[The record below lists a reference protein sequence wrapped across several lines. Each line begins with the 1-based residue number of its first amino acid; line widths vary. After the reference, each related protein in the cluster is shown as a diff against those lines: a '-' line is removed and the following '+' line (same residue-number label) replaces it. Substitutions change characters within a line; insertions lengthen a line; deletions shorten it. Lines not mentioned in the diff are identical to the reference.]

1 VDIGICPDGQ
11 ESSPRERKK
20 TGWFHFLIAALKIQ
34 TTSLAFI
41 IRFHHI
47 SLDYLC
53 KAFYKIA
60 GVNIREIGR
69 SALPMSIE
77 KTFVVG
83 DIHGCLGVLKR
94 LIDKIPWDPSKDR
107 LIFIGDYIDRG
118 EDSRGVIEYVVTL
131 TKNSQKVQCLIGN
144 HEQALFDYLSG
155 NDTQTYILN
164 GGGATLISYDRVR
177 RNKDDPLIPPEHL
190 DFFSSLLP
198 MVELDDYYIVHAGF
212 RPHIPI
218 ENQELSDMLWIRNE
232 FLLSEYDFGKVVIFG
247 HTPFNNP
254 VVMKNKI
261 GIDTG
266 AVYGN
271 RLTCLELPEIR
282 FHSVAS

>member
-1 VDIGICPDGQ
+1 LFLFPYGDF
-11 ESSPRERKK
+11 KK
-20 TGWFHFLIAALKIQ
+20 ISTIASTL
-34 TTSLAFI
+34 TM
-41 IRFHHI
+41 RFHHI

-60 GVNIREIGR
+60 GMNMREIGR
-69 SALPMSIE
+69 LELPMGIE
-77 KTFVVG
+77 KTFVIG
-83 DIHGCLGVLKR
+83 DIHGCLVMLKR
-94 LIDKIPWDPSKDR
+94 LIDKIQWDPSKDR

-118 EDSRGVIEYVVTL
+118 EDSQGVIEYVATL
-131 TKNSQKVQCLIGN
+131 TKNSRNVQCLIGN
-144 HEQALFDYLSG
+144 HEHMLLEYLSG
-155 NDTQTYILN
+155 KDPQTYILN
-164 GGGATLISYDRVR
+164 GGGATLMSYDRVR

-190 DFFSSLLP
+190 DFLSSLLP
-198 MVELDDYYIVHAGF
+198 MIELDDYYIVHAGF

-218 ENQELSDMLWIRNE
+218 EDQELFDMLWIRNE
-232 FLLSEYDFGKVVIFG
+232 FLLSEYDFGKMVIFG

-254 VVMKNKI
+254 LVMKNKM

-282 FHSVAS
+282 FHSVAP